1 MWPTQTYLGTDD
13 AMYTCTCCKRDKDEP
28 KRYSAENDMLPGDVP
43 PYLRGLSHIEEMLIA
58 RAYPI
63 MAIYRKHGGQRGYCN
78 RGHVLNLP
86 QDVQGFLDHLPRNVH
101 ELSILVL
108 RHTGED
114 NTHTD
119 LRVRRVFIALKWLQ
133 THNPFYAN
141 ITIDHVALRQ
151 LPDDGIPP
159 ELMAVDD
166 VTQQQVASDDDGT
179 QDKGTDSVNSHSFL
193 PMLFVQLLMD
203 RTSSPGPP

>member
-1 MWPTQTYLGTDD
+1 MP
-13 AMYTCTCCKRDKDEP
+13 CTCAPAVSVIRMSLNAILQKMTC
-28 KRYSAENDMLPGDVP
+28 SLPP
-43 PYLRGLSHIEEMLIA
+43 CLRGLSHIEEMLIA
-58 RAYPI
+58 RACPI
-63 MAIYRKHGGQRGYCN
+63 MAIYRKHGGQRGY

-101 ELSILVL
+101 ELPILVL
-108 RHTGED
+108 WRTGED

-119 LRVRRVFIALKWLQ
+119 LRVRRDSVFIALQWLQ

-141 ITIDHVALRQ
+141 ITIDHVALHQ

-166 VTQQQVASDDDGT
+166 VTQQQVE
-179 QDKGTDSVNSHSFL
+179 
-193 PMLFVQLLMD
+193 
-203 RTSSPGPP
+203 